1 MTYDE
6 IKKIESIAGSPFY
19 LFDKKAFDD
28 NFDNITKAFG
38 SRYEKFIIGYSFK
51 TNYIPYLC
59 NIINQKGGFAE
70 VVSRLE
76 YDLAIKVGFDPKNI
90 IFNGP
95 VKYYED
101 IHLALDNQSII
112 NLDSWSEVDHV
123 NKYAADNPEK
133 KVEVGIRINIDLSD
147 SSGTSRVHGSIK
159 VGRFGFSAEKKQIE
173 KLIQSLDPNVRIV
186 SLHGHTTSVDR
197 SVWCYE
203 KITETLCN
211 VAKEYWPDTI
221 RYINIGGGIYGY
233 IPPEYRWAETPSF
246 DDYAKGVCDIL
257 NAHEWVDKQK
267 PSLVLE
273 PGIAMVSNAMSFVTK
288 VVSVKKIREKIFVTV
303 DGSAFNTKPTFHSH
317 NMPHEI
323 VKSTDS
329 ELTETYNV
337 VGSTCME
344 KDVLLTDITN
354 KKLQQG
360 DYIIFGN
367 TGAYTV
373 VFTPPFIN
381 VAPAVVVKE
390 NKNYKLIRKRQDPED
405 MFRDYYFED
414 QGKC

>member
-1 MTYDE
+1 MMTYNE
-6 IKKIESIAGSPFY
+6 IKKIESVADSPFY
-19 LFDKKAFDD
+19 LFNKEAFTD

-59 NIINQKGGFAE
+59 NIISQKGGFAE

-76 YDLAIKVGFDPKNI
+76 YDLALKIGFDPKNI

-101 IHLALDNQSII
+101 IHVSLDNQSIV
-112 NLDSWSEVDHV
+112 NLDSWPEVDHV
-123 NKYAADNPEK
+123 NKYAAGHPDK
-133 KVEVGIRINIDLSD
+133 LVEVGIRINIDLSD

-159 VGRFGFSAEKKQIE
+159 VSRFGFSAEKQQIK
-173 KLIQSLDPNVRIV
+173 KLIQSLNPNVRII
-186 SLHGHTTSVDR
+186 SLHGHTTSIDR

-203 KITETLCN
+203 KTTETLCN
-211 VAKEYWPDTI
+211 AAKEYWPDTV
-221 RYINIGGGIYGY
+221 RHINIGGGIYGY

-246 DDYAKGVCDIL
+246 DDYAEGVCDIL
-257 NAHEWVDKQK
+257 KADEWVNKQK
-267 PSLVLE
+267 PFLVLE
-273 PGIAMVSNAMSFVTK
+273 PGIAMAANTMSFVTK
-288 VVSVKKIREKIFVTV
+288 VVSVKNIRGKVFVTV
-303 DGSAFNTKPTFHSH
+303 DGSAFNTKPTFHGH

-323 VKSTDS
+323 VKRADTDQ
-329 ELTETYNV
+329 TETYNV

-344 KDVLLTDITN
+344 KDCLLTDITN
-354 KKLQQG
+354 KKLHQG

-390 NKNYKLIRKRQDPED
+390 NKDYKLIRKRQNPED
-405 MFRDYYFED
+405 MFRDYYFGD
-414 QGKC
+414 

>member
-1 MTYDE
+1 MMTYDE
-6 IKKIESIAGSPFY
+6 IKKIGSIADSPFY
-19 LFDKKAFDD
+19 LFDKEAFTD

-59 NIINQKGGFAE
+59 NIIRKKGGFAE

-76 YDLAIKVGFDPKNI
+76 YDLAIKIGFDPKNI

-101 IHLALDNQSII
+101 IQVALDNRSIV
-112 NLDSWSEVDHV
+112 NLDSWSEVEHV
-123 NKYAADNPEK
+123 NKYAAGRPDKP
-133 KVEVGIRINIDLSD
+133 VEVGIRINIDLSD
-147 SSGTSRVHGSIK
+147 SSGASRVHGSIK
-159 VGRFGFSAEKKQIE
+159 VGRFGFSAEKQQIK
-173 KLIQSLDPNVRIV
+173 KLIRSLNPNVRII
-186 SLHGHTTSVDR
+186 SLHGHTTSIDR

-203 KITETLCN
+203 KITETLCDI
-211 VAKEYWPDTI
+211 AGKYWPDTV

-246 DDYAKGVCDIL
+246 DDYAEGVCDIL
-257 NAHEWVDKQK
+257 KADEWVNKQK
-267 PSLVLE
+267 PFLVLE
-273 PGIAMVSNAMSFVTK
+273 PGIAMAANTMSFVTK
-288 VVSVKKIREKIFVTV
+288 VVSVKNIRGKVFVTV
-303 DGSAFNTKPTFHSH
+303 DGSAFNTKPTFHGH

-323 VKSTDS
+323 IKHTDTDK
-329 ELTETYNV
+329 TETYNI

-344 KDVLLTDITN
+344 KDVMLTDITN
-354 KKLQQG
+354 KKLHQG

-390 NKNYKLIRKRQDPED
+390 NKDYKLIRKRQNPED

-414 QGKC
+414 